1 MTEPRGRVPL
11 FTRLTDR
18 VIESPGTKPAVL
30 AGRVAPTEATS
41 MSSVPEVTVAFIG
54 VLLSVKE
61 PKVPMPATAAAAPM
75 TPSEPTTL
83 RAVGLAARSKILV
96 LMSVS
101 PCVRFVDRGFRQQ
114 GELWKACRRAPRAF
128 RKESARNLGRSRRS

>member
-11 FTRLTDR
+11 FARLTDR

-30 AGRVAPTEATS
+30 AGTVAPTEVTS

-83 RAVGLAARSKILV
+83 RAGGLAARSQILV

-101 PCVRFVDRGFRQQ
+101 PCVRCVDRGSGDRENS
-114 GELWKACRRAPRAF
+114 GRPTAGPPRAF
-128 RKESARNLGRSRRS
+128 RKESARNLG